1 MEDSK
6 LPSTRLKTSFYE
18 AENLNKWIKRRAG
31 ETGWKKAGE
40 ERKLTIRVSFLL
52 IIRESFLIV

>member
-6 LPSTRLKTSFYE
+6 LPSTRL
-18 AENLNKWIKRRAG
+18 
-31 ETGWKKAGE
+31 TGWKKAGE